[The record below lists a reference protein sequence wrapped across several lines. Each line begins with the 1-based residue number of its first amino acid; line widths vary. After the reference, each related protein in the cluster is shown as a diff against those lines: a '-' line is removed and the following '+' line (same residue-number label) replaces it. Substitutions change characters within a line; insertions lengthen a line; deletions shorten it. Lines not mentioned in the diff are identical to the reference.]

1 MCQRDLNHFDFLI
14 KMESK
19 LQSLIQQFFDVRLRD
34 TFSDENFTFDVY
46 VPAPYDKV
54 WLVDVNP
61 WAPRTDPL
69 LFSWLEILTM
79 PEPPAVDDQDDG
91 PEGFV
96 RLSLRPKEDEN
107 QTDPSNEGAARDLD
121 DESTSEDTD
130 SDSDVDEEMWAPEL
144 RLVRLSDPEA
154 YGFGTTQ
161 YSAHKLP
168 KDVVDASQ
176 SGEGLR
182 EFARDWE
189 NILSKRRQEEAT
201 GADSSEDD

>member
-1 MCQRDLNHFDFLI
+1 MCQRDLNHFDFLL
-14 KMESK
+14 KMENK
-19 LQSLIQQFFDVRLRD
+19 LQSLIQQFFDVRMRD
-34 TFSDENFTFDVY
+34 TFPDENFTFDVY
-46 VPAPYDKV
+46 VPAPYKKV

-61 WAPRTDPL
+61 WARRTDPL

-79 PEPPAVDDQDDG
+79 PEPPAVTEQEDG

-96 RLSLRPKEDEN
+96 RLSLRPSSDAD
-107 QTDPSNEGAARDLD
+107 QTNPANEGAVD
-121 DESTSEDTD
+121 DADSESMSEDTD
-130 SDSDVDEEMWAPEL
+130 SDSDVDGEMWAPEL
-144 RLVRLSDPEA
+144 RLVRHSDPEA

-189 NILSKRRQEEAT
+189 DILSKRRQEEAD
-201 GADSSEDD
+201 GGDSSEDE